1 MAAIATNVRFGS
13 EMAVQKDSGTAS
25 KNRTSRRLIDIT
37 RRSLLPSISGVT
49 FLISVFKQRLHVVR
63 REGTLVRNIKVVAY
77 RSKIEID
84 AVSPS
89 EQIHAIGVIDSARG
103 RHRR

>member
-1 MAAIATNVRFGS
+1 MAARQMSALGQKC
-13 EMAVQKDSGTAS
+13 AVQKDSS
-25 KNRTSRRLIDIT
+25 QNRTSRRLIDIT
-37 RRSLLPSISGVT
+37 GRSLLPWISSAT
-49 FLISVFKQRLHVVR
+49 FLIPVFKQRLHIVR
-63 REGTLVRNIKVVAY
+63 RKGTLVRDTKVVAY

-89 EQIHAIGVIDSARG
+89 EQIHAIGVIHSARS